1 MRGAG
6 VYDELTAR
14 ILRGELP
21 PGARVNIDALA
32 HEFDVSQTPVREA
45 LARLESDGLV
55 VKELHKG
62 YRTTPKLSPA
72 ELANLYELR
81 LLLEPHA
88 ARRAAQRSTP
98 ETVHEL
104 QAEIRRFLT
113 APPGADYES
122 YKDFRQHDAR
132 LHDLVL
138 RMAGNPI
145 ITAAVDRTHFHL
157 HAFRL
162 RYDARAGRETVDE
175 HRAIVDAIAEGD
187 GGGAEAAMR
196 RHLHEAPTRLL
207 AAR

>member
-21 PGARVNIDALA
+21 PGVRVNIDALA

-104 QAEIRRFLT
+104 QAETR
-113 APPGADYES
+113 
-122 YKDFRQHDAR
+122 
-132 LHDLVL
+132 
-138 RMAGNPI
+138 
-145 ITAAVDRTHFHL
+145 
-157 HAFRL
+157 
-162 RYDARAGRETVDE
+162 
-175 HRAIVDAIAEGD
+175 
-187 GGGAEAAMR
+187 
-196 RHLHEAPTRLL
+196 RLL
-207 AAR
+207 SPT